1 MCAKEAEGKPQM
13 KFAIALAAA
22 SFAVAAPAFAAQ
34 TIAVGPFSAVEAS
47 DGAHV
52 IIRHGDRQQVT
63 MIDGSLEFSRFD
75 VRDGTLHLVTCQGWR
90 CPHHYKF
97 KVEVVMPQINAI
109 EASDGAYIETQGSFP
124 GQRDLA
130 VKASDGGNIDARAIA
145 AANVNAKASDGGNL
159 RIQPRQT
166 LKAHADDGGNIE
178 YWGHPT
184 ITSLVSEDGG
194 NVSGED

>member
-1 MCAKEAEGKPQM
+1 M
-13 KFAIALAAA
+13 KFAIALAASVA
-22 SFAVAAPAFAAQ
+22 FAAPAFAAQ
-34 TIAVGPFSAVEAS
+34 TISVGPFSAVEAS

-52 IIRHGDRQQVT
+52 IIRHGNAQQVT
-63 MIDGSLEFSRFD
+63 MIDGSLEFSRFE
-75 VRDGTLHLVTCQGWR
+75 VRDGTLHLVTCEGWH

-97 KVEVVMPQINAI
+97 KVEVVMPQVNAI
-109 EASDGAYIETQGSFP
+109 DASDGAYIETQGSFP

-130 VKASDGGNIDARAIA
+130 VKATDGGNIDARAIA
-145 AANVNAKASDGGNL
+145 AANVTAKASDGGNL

-166 LKAHADDGGNIE
+166 LRAHAEDGGNIE

-184 ITSLVSEDGG
+184 IQALVAEDGG

>member
-1 MCAKEAEGKPQM
+1 MCGREAKEKRM
-13 KFAIALAAA
+13 KLAIALATAGIALA
-22 SFAVAAPAFAAQ
+22 SPAFAAQ

-63 MIDGSLEFSRFD
+63 MIEGSTEYSRFE

-90 CPHHYKF
+90 CPHRYKF

-109 EASDGAYIETQGSFP
+109 DASDGAYIEAQGPFP
-124 GQRDLA
+124 DQRDLA
-130 VKASDGGNIDARAIA
+130 VKATDGGNIDARAVA
-145 AANVNAKASDGGNL
+145 AANVSARASDGGNL
-159 RIQPRQT
+159 RIRPRQT

-184 ITSLVSEDGG
+184 IVSLVSEDGG

>member
-1 MCAKEAEGKPQM
+1 M

-22 SFAVAAPAFAAQ
+22 SFALAAPAFASQ

-63 MIDGSLEFSRFD
+63 MIDGSLEFSRFE
-75 VRDGTLHLVTCQGWR
+75 VRDGTLHLVTCQGWH
-90 CPHHYKF
+90 CPRHYKF

-109 EASDGAYIETQGSFP
+109 EASDGAYIETQGAFP

>member
-1 MCAKEAEGKPQM
+1 M
-13 KFAIALAAA
+13 KLAIALAAA
-22 SFAVAAPAFAAQ
+22 GIALAAPAFAAQ
-34 TIAVGPFSAVEAS
+34 TISVGPFSAVEAS

-63 MIDGSLEFSRFD
+63 MIDGSLEFSRFE

-97 KVEVVMPQINAI
+97 KVEVMMPQVDAI
-109 EASDGAYIETQGSFP
+109 DASDGAYIETEGSFP

-130 VKASDGGNIDARAIA
+130 VKATDGGNIDARAIA
-145 AANVNAKASDGGNL
+145 AANVNAHASDGGNL
-159 RIQPRQT
+159 RRRPRET

-184 ITSLVSEDGG
+184 ITSLVAEDGG
-194 NVSGED
+194 NVSSKE

>member
-1 MCAKEAEGKPQM
+1 M
-13 KFAIALAAA
+13 KLVIAVAAAGIALA
-22 SFAVAAPAFAAQ
+22 SPAFAGQ
-34 TIAVGPFSAVEAS
+34 VISVGSFSAVEAS

-52 IIRHGDRQQVT
+52 IIRHGDRQQVN
-63 MIDGSLEFSRFD
+63 MIEGSLEFSRFE
-75 VRDGTLHLVTCQGWR
+75 VRDDTLHLVTCQGWH

-97 KVEVVMPQINAI
+97 KVEVVMPRVNAI
-109 EASDGAYIETQGSFP
+109 EASDGAYIETEGSFP

-130 VKASDGGNIDARAIA
+130 VKASDGGNIDARAIV

-166 LKAHADDGGNIE
+166 LRAHADDGGNIE

-184 ITSLVSEDGG
+184 ITSLVAEDGG